1 MYIEQI
7 LSAFLLYFFSYV
19 DIKLD
24 SFFRVVTLDHYFEAG
39 LPSLCSNALPQKR

>member
-7 LSAFLLYFFSYV
+7 MSAFLLYFFSYV

-24 SFFRVVTLDHYFEAG
+24 SFFFLFSFFRVVALACN
-39 LPSLCSNALPQKR
+39 PSGHG

>member
-7 LSAFLLYFFSYV
+7 MSAFLLYFFSYV

-24 SFFRVVTLDHYFEAG
+24 SFFFFFQSGSTG
-39 LPSLCSNALPQKR
+39 L